1 MAYAVIGKV
10 EIKEREVQSYEW
22 KMQNQNSIKS
32 VSQKVKSHKAD
43 DTDLKRKER
52 KKKKK
57 KDQATREILEVQKC
71 PNYQGIISASKGNV
85 GTETQIFS
93 NMHKWRCISK
103 EM

>member
-10 EIKEREVQSYEW
+10 EIKEREVQSYKW
-22 KMQNQNSIKS
+22 KMQNQNSIRS
-32 VSQKVKSHKAD
+32 ISQKVKSHKAE

-52 KKKKK
+52 KKK

-71 PNYQGIISASKGNV
+71 LKYQGIIIASEGNV
-85 GTETQIFS
+85 DKETQIFS

-103 EM
+103 EMRK